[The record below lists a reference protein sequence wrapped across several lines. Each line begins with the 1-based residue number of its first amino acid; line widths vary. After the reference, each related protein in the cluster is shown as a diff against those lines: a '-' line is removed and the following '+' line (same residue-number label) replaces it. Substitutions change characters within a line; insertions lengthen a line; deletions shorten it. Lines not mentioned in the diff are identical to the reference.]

1 MSSSFV
7 SQHSRK
13 RPIDNTRTGGGCDAA
28 DNNDNDNDNGGGGT
42 SASFHTSSSK
52 SSRSNHGTTTTT
64 STTTASRATQAQEHK
79 RRQIMQETWGFREVL
94 AECGLLEFA
103 AGKKSSSSPLD
114 VDEMKD
120 GGEFP
125 EFHIRA
131 WASFLL
137 LTMRILLF
145 VFPIQQ
151 ITTTSFCMAMKMQ
164 QLPPPPISAVN

>member
-1 MSSSFV
+1 
-7 SQHSRK
+7 
-13 RPIDNTRTGGGCDAA
+13 
-28 DNNDNDNDNGGGGT
+28 
-42 SASFHTSSSK
+42 
-52 SSRSNHGTTTTT
+52 
-64 STTTASRATQAQEHK
+64 
-79 RRQIMQETWGFREVL
+79 MQETWGFREVL
-94 AECGLLEFA
+94 AECGLLEFV
-103 AGKKSSSSPLD
+103 AGKDSSSSPLAD
-114 VDEMKD
+114 DEMKD

-137 LTMRILLF
+137 LTMRISLF